1 MTLTT
6 TFLATALVV
15 PSMPPPEYDDC
26 EVVTNCVFDAS
37 RGDAKMFAVQIE
49 LDATPSNGVEVVF
62 GRDANGDGRL
72 SRTEAE
78 MAVGYCCGEWKVT
91 NIVTGDTFSCAGT
104 FGCTALDW
112 KLRLNRNR
120 TPRSLAATV
129 NGQPTFTQ
137 LATPPPFLFDPTW
150 NAAKIIR
157 RGQSDPNP
165 SRAIRSESVRRQDR
179 GVPSRRRFPDSV
191 GAAPIA
197 GNHSKYKRKHHI
209 KIKTMLSA
217 LYLDIQA

>member
-1 MTLTT
+1 MTFTT
-6 TFLATALVV
+6 VFLATALVV

-137 LATPPPFLFDPTW
+137 LATLPPFLFDPTW

-157 RGQSDPNP
+157 RGQSDPNLRVECSVDNEP
-165 SRAIRSESVRRQDR
+165 LVMYIR
-179 GVPSRRRFPDSV
+179 
-191 GAAPIA
+191 
-197 GNHSKYKRKHHI
+197 
-209 KIKTMLSA
+209 
-217 LYLDIQA
+217 